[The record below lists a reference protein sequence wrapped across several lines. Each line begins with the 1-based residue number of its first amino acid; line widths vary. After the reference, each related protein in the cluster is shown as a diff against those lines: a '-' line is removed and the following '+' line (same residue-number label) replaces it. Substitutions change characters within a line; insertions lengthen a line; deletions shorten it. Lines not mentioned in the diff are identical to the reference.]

1 MHSPSIPGRGLA
13 IVAGTALYI
22 GSLSALFG
30 EDLLNWSHW
39 TMHHYEVIVTSLS
52 TIAFGLLFKYAKRAR
67 KWLAAL
73 GFAFLFVVGT
83 SFVVYKSIG
92 RQATATTTQA
102 MSAEDSNK
110 LIADKMADLATT
122 RQRLNDAER
131 EVDHEQ
137 KGRPDRNG
145 RPTVKPGCGDR
156 CKDWKRRADEV
167 RSRIQVLEGELK
179 ALGPR
184 QVAAPEAET
193 FAQIVGIFS
202 GWSVAKVK
210 ALAILFVPIAWTMF
224 LEIGSIWCFE
234 YAFAAG
240 KPRKGGDTAQTSF
253 AAGNLAEAQATLA
266 SDGPA
271 NDPPKGGKR
280 SGRRLPAPVAQRLPA
295 NVVLLSGKRPTSLA
309 GKHPVIA
316 ALEAAGKPLSNTEL
330 AEAMGVCGGES
341 TKRRREVA
349 DLIDETV
356 AGKFVLV
363 GLKDWRQAT
372 A

>member
-1 MHSPSIPGRGLA
+1 MHALSIPGRGLA
-13 IVAGTALYI
+13 IVAGSALYI

-92 RQATATTTQA
+92 RQAAATTNQS
-102 MSAEDSNK
+102 MSAEDANK

-131 EVDHEQ
+131 EVDHER

-193 FAQIVGIFS
+193 FAQILGIIF
-202 GWSVAKVK
+202 GWPVMAVK
-210 ALAILFVPIAWTMF
+210 AMAILFVPIAWTMF

-234 YAFAAG
+234 YAFAVG
-240 KPRKGGDTAQTSF
+240 KSRKSDVAQTSF
-253 AAGNLAEAQATLA
+253 AAGNVAEAKAALA

-280 SGRRLPAPVAQRLPA
+280 RKQRLPLPTLQRLPA
-295 NVVLLSGKRPTSLA
+295 NVIPLPGRGGSTLA

-316 ALEAAGKPLSNTEL
+316 ALEAAGKPLTNTEL
-330 AEAMGVCGGES
+330 AGAMCVCGGES

-349 DLIDETV
+349 DLLDETV
-356 AGKFVLV
+356 AGKYVLV
-363 GLKDWRQAT
+363 GLKTWRLAT

>member
-1 MHSPSIPGRGLA
+1 MHSPSIPGRGIA
-13 IVAGTALYI
+13 ILAGTALYI

-30 EDLLNWSHW
+30 EDLLAWDKW
-39 TMHHYEVIVTSLS
+39 TMHHYEVIVTSLG
-52 TIAFGLLFKYAKRAR
+52 TMAFGLLFKYAKRAQMY
-67 KWLAAL
+67 LAAA

-83 SFVVYKSIG
+83 CFVVYKSIG
-92 RQATATTTQA
+92 RQATAITTQS
-102 MSAEDSNK
+102 MSAEDTNG
-110 LIADKMADLATT
+110 LIADKMADLTTT

-131 EVDHEQ
+131 EVDHER

-145 RPTVKPGCGDR
+145 KPTVKPGCGAR
-156 CKDWKRRADEV
+156 CQDWERRANEV

-202 GWSVAKVK
+202 GWSVSKVK

-240 KPRKGGDTAQTSF
+240 KPRKGGDAAQTSF
-253 AAGNLAEAQATLA
+253 AGGNLAEAKATLV

-271 NDPPKGGKR
+271 NEPPKGGKR
-280 SGRRLPAPVAQRLPA
+280 RPERLPTPVAQRLPA

-309 GKHPVIA
+309 GKHPVVA

-363 GLKDWRQAT
+363 SLKEWQLAI

>member
-1 MHSPSIPGRGLA
+1 MHAPSIPGRGLA

-67 KWLAAL
+67 KWLAAI

-92 RQATATTTQA
+92 RQAAATTTQS
-102 MSAEDSNK
+102 MSAEDANK

-193 FAQIVGIFS
+193 FAQILGIIF
-202 GWSVAKVK
+202 GWPVMAVK
-210 ALAILFVPIAWTMF
+210 AMAILFVPIAWTMF

-240 KPRKGGDTAQTSF
+240 KYRRGVGDTVQTSF
-253 AAGNLAEAQATLA
+253 AAGDLAEAKAALA
-266 SDGPA
+266 SDGQ

-280 SGRRLPAPVAQRLPA
+280 RKGRLPIQTRHLPA
-295 NVVLLSGKRPTSLA
+295 NVIQLPGKGSSTLA

-316 ALEAAGKPLSNTEL
+316 ALEAAGKPLTNTEL
-330 AEAMGVCGGES
+330 AEAMSVCGGES

-349 DLIDETV
+349 DLIDEWTV
-356 AGKFVLV
+356 GKFVLIA
-363 GLKDWRQAT
+363 LKDWQQAT

>member
-52 TIAFGLLFKYAKRAR
+52 TIAFGLLFKYAKRAC

-145 RPTVKPGCGDR
+145 RPTAKPGCGDR

-193 FAQIVGIFS
+193 FAQILGLF
-202 GWSVAKVK
+202 GWSAPKVK
-210 ALAILFVPIAWTMF
+210 ALAVLLFPVAWTLF

-234 YAFAAG
+234 YGFGFGKYPPAANSDVAS
-240 KPRKGGDTAQTSF
+240 KL
-253 AAGNLAEAQATLA
+253 AGAATLPD
-266 SDGPA
+266 S
-271 NDPPKGGKR
+271 DPPKV
-280 SGRRLPAPVAQRLPA
+280 GRKTSTLSANLRAKAPASKVVYLP
-295 NVVLLSGKRPTSLA
+295 
-309 GKHPVIA
+309 GKHPVLR
-316 ALEAAGKPLSNTEL
+316 ALEMAGKHLSNEEL
-330 AEAMGVCGGES
+330 AAVMGCCGGEAS
-341 TKRRREVA
+341 KRRKEVA
-349 DLIDETV
+349 GLLDQYRRGHCIM
-356 AGKFVLV
+356 V
-363 GLKDWRQAT
+363 GLKSWQRAT

>member
-1 MHSPSIPGRGLA
+1 MHTPTIPGRSLA

-39 TMHHYEVIVTSLS
+39 TMHHYEVVVTSLS
-52 TIAFGLLFKYAKRAR
+52 TIAFGLLFRYAKRAS
-67 KWLAAL
+67 KWLAAF

-131 EVDHEQ
+131 EIDHEQ

-145 RPTVKPGCGDR
+145 KPTVKPGCGDR

-167 RSRIQVLEGELK
+167 RSRIQVLESDIK

-184 QVAAPEAET
+184 QIAAPEAET
-193 FAQIVGIFS
+193 FAQILGIIF
-202 GWSVAKVK
+202 GWPVMAVK
-210 ALAILFVPIAWTMF
+210 AMAILFVPIAWTMF

-234 YAFAAG
+234 YAFAAS
-240 KPRKGGDTAQTSF
+240 KQRRNASEQTSF
-253 AAGNLAEAQATLA
+253 AAGNVTDAKRLLA
-266 SDGPA
+266 SEGPEIE
-271 NDPPKGGKR
+271 PPKGGKR
-280 SGRRLPAPVAQRLPA
+280 RKPVRLPA
-295 NVVLLSGKRPTSLA
+295 NVAPRLPANVIALSGKRPSSLA

-316 ALEAAGKPLSNTEL
+316 ALELAGKPLTNSEL
-330 AEAMGVCGGES
+330 AEAMGVCGGEA
-341 TKRRREVA
+341 TKRRREVV

-356 AGKFVLV
+356 AGKFVMI
-363 GLKDWRQAT
+363 GLKAWRQAT